1 MPSPAEVANFQQ
13 LLATLSGKAVAAVTA
28 LWNTLQDLD
37 TDTRWK
43 ALETAFP
50 AVVDPFLS
58 ASGTLAAEWYASLD
72 PTAACAVEIAPPIPK
87 GALAANA
94 NWALTQIDVISA
106 LAGSVERQV
115 FNQSRET
122 LLSNVER
129 EGVKW
134 ARYASANACE
144 FCRML
149 ATRGA
154 VYASEAAAGRVV
166 GRGKDLTL
174 GERRMRRSNLG
185 LPWRPRFT
193 SPAEWG
199 PEPAID
205 ETAVSLGG
213 RKRRG
218 KRGRFLAGGSG
229 QTRGN
234 QKLGEAY
241 HDNCHCLPVPVRDG
255 QSYEPPDY
263 ALGWEQDY
271 IDAQDE
277 TTTKGEFNAID
288 VDKVLNNMRRQ
299 TYPDRKDAI
308 NARRRQLY
316 AEQKQKQGE
325 T

>member
-1 MPSPAEVANFQQ
+1 VPSPAEVANFQQ

-37 TDTRWK
+37 PDTRWR

-58 ASGTLAAEWYASLD
+58 ASGTLAAEWYSSLD
-72 PTAACAVEIAPPIPK
+72 PSAPFAVETAPPIPK
-87 GALAANA
+87 DALAANA

-106 LAGSVERQV
+106 LAGAVERQV

-166 GRGKDLTL
+166 GRGTDLSL
-174 GERRMRRSNLG
+174 GERRMRRSSAG
-185 LPWRPRFT
+185 LPWRPRFDNRG
-193 SPAEWG
+193 A
-199 PEPAID
+199 AID
-205 ETAVSLGG
+205 ETAISLGG
-213 RKRRG
+213 NKRRG
-218 KRGRFLAGGSG
+218 KRGRFLAGGGG
-229 QTRGN
+229 QTRGSR
-234 QKLGEAY
+234 KLGEAY
-241 HDNCHCLPVPVRDG
+241 HDNCHCLPVPVREG
-255 QSYEPPDY
+255 QFYEPPDY
-263 ALGWEQDY
+263 AVGWEQDY
-271 IDAQDE
+271 NDATE
-277 TTTKGEFNAID
+277 NARTKGEFGAID
-288 VDKVLNNMRRQ
+288 VDKVLNNMRRKN
-299 TYPDRKDAI
+299 YPDRKDAI